1 MTATQKHIVTALL
14 DRHGKT
20 YADEAGIRLKD
31 QPSPLYELL
40 VLSTLLSARI
50 SSRVAVSAAREL
62 FTAGLKTPEHM
73 VEAGWQARVDALGRG
88 SYRRFDERT
97 ATMLGESAS
106 LLIDQHHADLR
117 TLHTEGATVKQLR
130 QRLQE
135 FPGIGPTG
143 ATILLREVQD
153 LWSLQPG
160 VVDQK
165 VLDGAGKL
173 GLPTDADKLIALAP
187 DGQRARLAA
196 ACVRAAV
203 DHDVVDDVRG
213 TVHE

>member
-14 DRHGKT
+14 ERHGKT

-97 ATMLGESAS
+97 ATMLGDGAS

-117 TLHTEGATVKQLR
+117 TLHTGGATVKQLR

-143 ATILLREVQD
+143 ATIFLREVQD

-160 VVDQK
+160 IVDQK
-165 VLDGAGKL
+165 VLDGADKL

-196 ACVRAAV
+196 ACVRAAL

-213 TVHE
+213 TVQK

>member
-73 VEAGWQARVDALGRG
+73 VEAGWRARVDALGRG

-97 ATMLGESAS
+97 ATMLGDGAS

-117 TLHTEGATVKQLR
+117 TLHTGGATVKQLR

-143 ATILLREVQD
+143 ATIFLREVQD

-160 VVDQK
+160 IVDQK

-213 TVHE
+213 TVQK